1 VSLSAAL
8 ILTGLIFLAALLYS
22 SVGFAGASGYLAA
35 MALFGLAPEVMRPT
49 ALTLNIFVAVI
60 ATTKFYRAGAFSW
73 RLFWPLAATS
83 VPLALL
89 GGMIS
94 LPSMLYNP
102 VVGVALLCAAWMSLR
117 RAPSRSRANPKA
129 PPAVTAALAGS
140 AIGFLAGLTGVGGG
154 IFLAPVLL
162 LSGWAEARVVAGIS
176 AAFILVN
183 SAAGLAG
190 VLSMS
195 LRLPAELP
203 FWTAAAVI
211 GGFLGSELGS
221 RHLGNTTL
229 QRVLAVVLA
238 IAGVKMVLAAW

>member
-1 VSLSAAL
+1 VDSQAAL
-8 ILTGLIFLAALLYS
+8 VLTALIFLAALLYS

-60 ATTKFYRAGAFSW
+60 ATIKFYRAGAFSW

-83 VPLALL
+83 VPLAFV
-89 GGMIS
+89 GGLIA
-94 LPSMLYNP
+94 LPSELYNP
-102 VVGVALLCAAWMSLR
+102 VVGVALLYAAWMSLR
-117 RAPSRSRANPKA
+117 RTPSQDQADPKA
-129 PPAVTAALAGS
+129 PSLVITALAGS

-154 IFLAPVLL
+154 IFLAPVLI
-162 LSGWAEARVVAGIS
+162 LSGWAEARIVAGIA

-183 SAAGLAG
+183 SAAGLLG

-195 LRLPAELP
+195 LQLPEELP
-203 FWTAAAVI
+203 LLAAAAVI
-211 GGFLGSELGS
+211 GGFIGSEVGS
-221 RHLGNTTL
+221 KHLGNVAI

-238 IAGVKMVLAAW
+238 IAGVKMVFAVW